1 MLRIGS
7 LLLLLACH
15 LAVGSVVLHAD
26 DDSKKLAADNPLL
39 KATAEWDQ
47 LRARLTRVKDG
58 AKAIEGPPAEKAPFV
73 VPRSTHWGVQFSAD
87 PPKRFLAV
95 ELTVMNP
102 SDAPVTLR
110 EDDVALTVGGNGTPF
125 ARPSSDVL
133 LQPIPQGTGMV
144 SLSEVKRLE
153 TLTVPPRNADSA
165 WIIAEQI
172 PDTAVIPELRVSVK
186 LAGETIR
193 LDLRKIEE
201 ARLDL
206 DTRILGPRN
215 AVGVLT
221 IRGQLNSVNAQP
233 LSDTIAELV
242 EKKATRLVLQW
253 DKTAEA
259 PEPRLKAWLELAAQR
274 EATEEGETQ
283 AFPLLPITF
292 DELKLVKMPAS
303 THGDEESRD
312 PNTYPSL
319 GEALAAA
326 TKTLFPVLSKSEI
339 AAALNDPHPAVRS
352 AAIRFGAPRLD
363 VSIEPVIL
371 AASRDPETQIRL
383 AAIAALAEFPSE
395 ESSQALLGFVRD
407 DKGEFGAAATRG
419 LATSRYVAHQE
430 RLRQFLRQTDRERR
444 QRILR
449 VLAESPRPEWS
460 SELFAAAHDEQ
471 GRWNLDALKGV
482 VTLGHEQVV
491 DLLERGLSADQ
502 TVVRDYTFQ
511 ILARRTDARSE
522 AIALTELLRRLENGP
537 PDNTMQEL
545 IQRTRDPR
553 TLPALLKHLDAGR
566 DRSTVI
572 AALGAVGETAT
583 GDRLVSQFDKFQP
596 HEKAAALHALK
607 SLRHPELLK
616 LAGSVLRTNDAS
628 LLSSGSQLLVQDGS
642 SAACERIVDGL
653 KHHLGKSRG
662 RGDYALSVLCNALA
676 SFSEPLAIETLKEL
690 QASKDNTVRRM
701 GRDALN
707 QVRARSPAFQ
717 YVYQA
722 QEHADSEDWAEA
734 ETLFTFAVELD
745 PELPQGWSG
754 RGNVRLRQNRFPD
767 AGKDFEAAV
776 RLDPDSTMG
785 ITGLALVWVMTGRE
799 EEGLALIAKRRT
811 DFADDA
817 LYLYNSACVYGRAL
831 ENLQA
836 RPNATEQEKRKQEL
850 RKLALRDLE
859 ASMRNGFDDVDW
871 MRKDPDLKS
880 LQADEEFLKL
890 IRVPRPPKG

>member
-1 MLRIGS
+1 MLRFGS
-7 LLLLLACH
+7 VLLLVACH
-15 LAVGSVVLHAD
+15 LAVGSVILHAD
-26 DDSKKLAADNPLL
+26 DDTKKSAADDPFL
-39 KATAEWDQ
+39 KATAEWHQ
-47 LRARLTRVKDG
+47 LRAQLARVKDG
-58 AKAIEGPPAEKAPFV
+58 TKAIEGAPNEKAPFL
-73 VPRSTHWGVQFSAD
+73 VPRPTHWGIQFSAD
-87 PPKRFLAV
+87 PPRRFLAV
-95 ELTVMNP
+95 ELTVVNP
-102 SDAPVTLR
+102 TDTPVTLR
-110 EDDVALTVGGNGTPF
+110 EDDVALTVAGNATPL
-125 ARPSSDVL
+125 AKPSSDVF
-133 LQPIPQGTGMV
+133 LQPIPRGSAMV
-144 SLSEVKRLE
+144 TLSEVKRLE
-153 TLTVPPRNADSA
+153 TLTVPAKSADSA
-165 WIIAEQI
+165 WIIAEQL
-172 PDTAVIPELRVSVK
+172 PDSAVIPELLVSVK

-201 ARLDL
+201 GRLEL
-206 DTRILGPRN
+206 STEILGPRN
-215 AVGVLT
+215 AIGLMT
-221 IRGQLNSVNAQP
+221 IRGQLNSVNAQTF
-233 LSDTIAELV
+233 SDAVAELV
-242 EKKATRLVLQW
+242 DKKATRLVLQW
-253 DKTAEA
+253 AKTAEA
-259 PEPRLKAWLELAAQR
+259 PDPRLKAWLELAAQK
-274 EATEEGETQ
+274 EPTEEGEVQ

-292 DELKLVKMPAS
+292 DELTLVKMPAS
-303 THGDEESRD
+303 APGDDDSRD
-312 PNTYPSL
+312 PNTYSSL

-339 AAALNDPHPAVRS
+339 AAALKDPHPALRA

-363 VSIEPVIL
+363 ASIEPVIL
-371 AASRDPETQIRL
+371 AAARDPNTEIRL

-395 ESSQALLGFVRD
+395 ESSQALLEFVRD
-407 DKGEFGAAATRG
+407 DNGDFGAAATRG

-460 SELFAAAHDEQ
+460 SELFAAAQDEQ
-471 GRWNLDALKGV
+471 GRWNLDAVKGV

-491 DLLERGLSADQ
+491 ELLERALSADQ
-502 TVVRDYTFQ
+502 SVVRDYAFQ
-511 ILARRTDARSE
+511 ILARRPDARSE
-522 AIALTELLRRLENGP
+522 SLALTELLRRLENRP

-553 TLPALLKHLDAGR
+553 TLPALLKHLEAGR
-566 DRSTVI
+566 DRSAVI

-583 GDRLVSQFDKFQP
+583 GDRLVTQFDKFQP
-596 HEKAAALHALK
+596 HEKAAALHSLK
-607 SLRHPELLK
+607 SLRHPDLLK
-616 LAGSVLRTNDAS
+616 LAGSVLLTSDAS
-628 LLSSGSQLLVQDGS
+628 LLSSGSQLLVQEGS
-642 SAACERIVDGL
+642 SAACEQLVKAL
-653 KHHLGKSRG
+653 KHHLGKGRE
-662 RGDYALSVLCNALA
+662 RGDYAVSVLCNALA
-676 SFSEPLAIETLKEL
+676 SFSDPLAIETLKGL
-690 QASKDNTVRRM
+690 QTSNDATVRRM

-722 QEHADSEDWAEA
+722 QEHAEA
-734 ETLFTFAVELD
+734 EDFVEADTLYTFAIELD

-754 RGNVRLRQNRFPD
+754 RGNVRLRQNRFPE
-767 AGKDFEAAV
+767 AGKDFEAAM

-799 EEGLALIAKRRT
+799 EDGLGLIAKRRT

-831 ENLQA
+831 ENLRA
-836 RPNATEQEKRKQEL
+836 RPDSPEKDKRMQEF

>member
-1 MLRIGS
+1 VLRFRS
-7 LLLLLACH
+7 FLLLVVCH
-15 LAVGSVVLHAD
+15 LVVDSVLLHAD
-26 DDSKKLAADNPLL
+26 DEPAKPTADSPFL
-39 KATAEWDQ
+39 KATAEWHQ
-47 LRARLTRVKDG
+47 LRERLTRVKDG
-58 AKAIEGPPAEKAPFV
+58 AKAIEGAPTEKAPFV
-73 VPRSTHWGVQFSAD
+73 VPRSTHWGIQFSAD

-95 ELTVMNP
+95 ELTVVNP
-102 SDAPVTLR
+102 SDVPVTLR
-110 EDDVALTVGGNGTPF
+110 EDDVALTVGGNATPF
-125 ARPSSDVL
+125 AKPSSDVL
-133 LQPIPQGTGMV
+133 LQPIPQGTAMV
-144 SLSEVKRLE
+144 TLSEVKRLE
-153 TLTVPPRNADSA
+153 TLTVPAKNADSV
-165 WIIAEQI
+165 WIIAEEL
-172 PDTAVIPELRVSVK
+172 PDSAVIPDLRVAVK
-186 LAGETIR
+186 LADETIR

-215 AVGVLT
+215 TIGVLT
-221 IRGQLNSVNAQP
+221 IRGQLNSINSQA
-233 LSDTIAELV
+233 LSDVIAELV

-283 AFPLLPITF
+283 AFPLLPINF

-303 THGDEESRD
+303 TPDDENGRD

-319 GEALAAA
+319 AEALAAA
-326 TKTLFPVLSKSEI
+326 TKTLFPAMSKSEI
-339 AAALNDPHPAVRS
+339 AAALKDAHPALRA

-363 VSIEPVIL
+363 ASIEPAIL
-371 AASRDPETQIRL
+371 AAARDPDREIRL

-395 ESSQALLGFVRD
+395 ESSQALLEFVRD
-407 DKGEFGAAATRG
+407 DNGEFGAAATRG

-460 SELFAAAHDEQ
+460 SELFAAAQDEQ

-482 VTLGHEQVV
+482 VNLGHEQVV
-491 DLLERGLSADQ
+491 DLLERALSADQ
-502 TVVRDYTFQ
+502 SVVKDYSFQ
-511 ILARRTDARSE
+511 ILARRPDARSE
-522 AIALTELLRRLENGP
+522 SLALAELLRRLESRT

-566 DRSTVI
+566 DRSAVI

-616 LAGSVLRTNDAS
+616 LAGSVLQTNDAS
-628 LLSSGSQLLVQDGS
+628 LLSSGSQLLVQEGS

-653 KHHLGKSRG
+653 KLHLGKGRE

-676 SFSEPLAIETLKEL
+676 SFSDPLAIETLKEL

-722 QEHADSEDWAEA
+722 QEHAESEDWVEA
-734 ETLFTFAVELD
+734 DTLYTFAIELD

-767 AGKDFEAAV
+767 AGKDFEAAM

-799 EEGLALIAKRRT
+799 EEGLALIAKRRA

-831 ENLQA
+831 ENLRA
-836 RPNATEQEKRKQEL
+836 RPASAEQDKRKQEL

-871 MRKDPDLKS
+871 MLKDPDLKS

>member
-1 MLRIGS
+1 MLRFGS
-7 LLLLLACH
+7 VLLLFACH
-15 LAVGSVVLHAD
+15 LVANSVILHAAD
-26 DDSKKLAADNPLL
+26 DVTKSAADNPLL
-39 KATAEWDQ
+39 KATAEWHQ
-47 LRARLTRVKDG
+47 LRAQLSRVKDG
-58 AKAIEGPPAEKAPFV
+58 AKAIEGPPTEKTPFV
-73 VPRSTHWGVQFSAD
+73 VPRPTHWGIQFSAD
-87 PPKRFLAV
+87 PPRRFLAV
-95 ELTVMNP
+95 ELTFVNP
-102 SDAPVTLR
+102 SDSPITLR
-110 EDDVALTVGGNGTPF
+110 EDDVALTVAGNATPL
-125 ARPSSDVL
+125 AKPSSDVF
-133 LQPIPQGTGMV
+133 LQPIPRGSAMV
-144 SLSEVKRLE
+144 TLSEVKRLE

-165 WIIAEQI
+165 WIIAEQL
-172 PDTAVIPELRVSVK
+172 PDSAVIPELRVSVK
-186 LAGETIR
+186 LAGKTIR

-206 DTRILGPRN
+206 DSEILGPRN
-215 AVGVLT
+215 AVAVMT
-221 IRGQLNSVNAQP
+221 IRGQLNSVNAQTF
-233 LSDTIAELV
+233 SDAVAELV

-259 PEPRLKAWLELAAQR
+259 PEPRLKAWLELAAQK
-274 EATEEGETQ
+274 EPTEEGEVQ

-292 DELKLVKMPAS
+292 DELTLVKMPAS
-303 THGDEESRD
+303 SHGDEESRD

-326 TKTLFPVLSKSEI
+326 AKTLFPLLSKAEI
-339 AAALNDPHPAVRS
+339 AAALNDPHPALRA

-363 VSIEPVIL
+363 ASIEPVIL
-371 AASRDPETQIRL
+371 VAARDPKSEIRL

-395 ESSQALLGFVRD
+395 ESSQALLEFVRD
-407 DKGEFGAAATRG
+407 DKGEFGAAATRS

-430 RLRQFLRQTDRERR
+430 RLRQFLRQTDREHR

-460 SELFAAAHDEQ
+460 SELFAAAQDEQ
-471 GRWNLDALKGV
+471 DRWNLDALKGV
-482 VTLGHEQVV
+482 VTLGHEQVI
-491 DLLERGLSADQ
+491 DLLERALSAEQ
-502 TVVRDYTFQ
+502 PVVKDYAFQ
-511 ILARRTDARSE
+511 ILARRPDARSE
-522 AIALTELLRRLENGP
+522 SLALTELLRRLENRP

-566 DRSTVI
+566 DRSAVI

-596 HEKAAALHALK
+596 HEKAAALHTLK

-628 LLSSGSQLLVQDGS
+628 LLSSGSQLLVQEGS
-642 SAACERIVDGL
+642 SAACEQIVDGL
-653 KHHLGKSRG
+653 KHHLGKGRE

-676 SFSEPLAIETLKEL
+676 SFSDPLAIETLKEL
-690 QASKDNTVRRM
+690 QASKDSTVRRM

-722 QEHADSEDWAEA
+722 QEHAEAEDWGEA
-734 ETLFTFAVELD
+734 DTLYTFAIELD

-767 AGKDFEAAV
+767 AGKDFEAAM

-799 EEGLALIAKRRT
+799 EEGLALVAKRRA
-811 DFADDA
+811 DFANDA
-817 LYLYNSACVYGRAL
+817 LYLYNSACVYGRAI
-831 ENLQA
+831 ENLRA
-836 RPNATEQEKRKQEL
+836 RPDSPENDKRKQEL

-859 ASMRNGFDDVDW
+859 ASMRSGFDDVDW
-871 MRKDPDLKS
+871 MLKDPDLKS